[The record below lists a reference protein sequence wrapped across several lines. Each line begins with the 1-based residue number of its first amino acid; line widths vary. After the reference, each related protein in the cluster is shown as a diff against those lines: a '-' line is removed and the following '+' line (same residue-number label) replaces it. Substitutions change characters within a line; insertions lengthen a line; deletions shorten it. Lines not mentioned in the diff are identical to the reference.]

1 MEGTKFIGI
10 IGYRAA
16 ISEYMHGMSGLNYV
30 ISDADLDC
38 ISLIGARW
46 AAGDRRFYVDTAVV
60 DDAETGQ
67 PCWRAVRMAVPPEVP
82 NLRWA
87 SLGQRVSLL
96 AARNISTGEQLLMP
110 LTRDS
115 PFYGSDTSE
124 FQNFNDAT
132 PRLMTQNDD

>member
-1 MEGTKFIGI
+1 MRHFFACAATGHAHLGRQLRHQLLV
-10 IGYRAA
+10 RAQLLGELLLLA
-16 ISEYMHGMSGLNYV
+16 
-30 ISDADLDC
+30 
-38 ISLIGARW
+38 
-46 AAGDRRFYVDTAVV
+46 
-60 DDAETGQ
+60 
-67 PCWRAVRMAVPPEVP
+67 PPEVP

-87 SLGQRVSLL
+87 SLGRRVSLL

-115 PFYGSDTSE
+115 PFYGSDSSE